1 MGRGDSERA
10 FRAAVRHSR
19 LVRVLRVAIPLVVL
33 LLFAAAMLA
42 TWFNPFRMLAKLPVG
57 FGDLVVSG
65 TRITMEQPR
74 LSGYTRDARAYELT
88 ARAAAQDVTK
98 PDLVELQDIHA
109 KIEMQDKTLMEM
121 SAVNGVYDAKAE
133 MLTLGE
139 NILLKSSTG
148 YQGRL
153 SEAVVDI
160 RKGNIVSEK
169 PVEVTML
176 NGTLNA
182 NRLEVVD
189 AGDLV
194 RFDGGVAM
202 TLMLNYNNSPPGAKP
217 SDIRPSD
224 AKSVD
229 TKSVD
234 AKRGGKQ

>member
-1 MGRGDSERA
+1 MNQLSAAPIDPRGTRTYWTVGRGDSERA
-10 FRAAVRHSR
+10 FRAAVRHSL
-19 LVRVLRVAIPLVVL
+19 LVRVLRVAIPLAVVL
-33 LLFAAAMLA
+33 AIAAVMLA
-42 TWFNPFRMLAKLPVG
+42 TWLNPLRLLAKLPVG
-57 FGDLVVSG
+57 LGDLVVSG

-109 KIEMQDKTLMEM
+109 KIEMQDKSVMEM

-133 MLTLGE
+133 MLTLRE
-139 NILLKSSTG
+139 NILLTSSTG

-153 SEAVVDI
+153 SEAVIDI
-160 RKGNIVSEK
+160 RKGNVVSEK
-169 PVEVTML
+169 PVEVKML

-202 TLMLNYNNSPPGAKP
+202 MLMLNYNDSPPDPKMGAK
-217 SDIRPSD
+217 R
-224 AKSVD
+224 
-229 TKSVD
+229 
-234 AKRGGKQ
+234 